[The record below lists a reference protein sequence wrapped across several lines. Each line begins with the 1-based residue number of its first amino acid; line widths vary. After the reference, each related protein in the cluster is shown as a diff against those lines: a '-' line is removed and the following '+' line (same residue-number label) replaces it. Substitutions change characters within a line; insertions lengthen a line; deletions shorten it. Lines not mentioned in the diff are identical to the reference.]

1 MPELPEV
8 ETIRRG
14 LEPALVGASIKRVRI
29 NRPDLRFPLPDRFA
43 DRLSNRKVMS
53 LGRRAK
59 YLILRLDGAEAL
71 IVHLGMTG
79 RLLLTRPDSP
89 RPRGS
94 RGFVTFANNIGDSA
108 KHDHVVLDLSNGY
121 RLTFNDT
128 RRFGYMDL
136 IAEADHASHK
146 LFRTLGVEPLSDDF
160 TAGYLAARA
169 AGRSVD
175 LKALLMDQG
184 VIAGLG
190 NIYVCESLYRARLD
204 PRSPAG
210 ELARAP
216 GKPTTRAERLVIAVR
231 EVIGEAIGAGG
242 STLRDYVQA
251 DGAQGEFQLRHD
263 VYNREGERCR
273 RRGCGGAIRRIVSNG
288 RATFYCPRCQ
298 R

>member
-29 NRPDLRFPLPDRFA
+29 NRPDLRFPLPERFNE
-43 DRLSNRKVMS
+43 RLTGRKVLS

-59 YLILRLDGAEAL
+59 YLVLHLDGGEVL

-79 RLLLTRPDSP
+79 RLLLTRPGSLH
-89 RPRGS
+89 PRGS
-94 RGFVTFANNIGDSA
+94 RGFATFANETCDSA

-136 IAEADHASHK
+136 IAEADLPSHK
-146 LFRTLGVEPLSDDF
+146 LFRNLGVEPLSNDL
-160 TAGYLAARA
+160 TADYLAARA

-210 ELARAP
+210 GLAKAT
-216 GKPTTRAERLVIAVR
+216 GKPTNRAARLVTAVR
-231 EVIGEAIGAGG
+231 EVIGEAICAGG

-263 VYNREGERCR
+263 VYDREGEPCWRP
-273 RRGCGGAIRRIVSNG
+273 GCGGTIRRIVSSG